1 MSTVIANLRMST
13 RLAVIIC
20 TWNRAETLRITL
32 DSLRQQRL
40 DEGNDVEFIVMDNN
54 SSDATRQVVDQAR
67 ELWTCGR
74 LHYLFEGRQGK
85 QFALN
90 SGIRQ
95 ARALGCDL
103 LAFTDDDILFK
114 PDWCQQTIGLFADPA
129 IMLIGGKTLLD
140 WPPSGPPPWFHRDMA
155 AILAGVDLGD
165 QRQAPP
171 DPEYAP
177 AGSNMAARASLFD
190 LVGGFSETHFR
201 HMDYEFGQRCM
212 RRGVGVAYEPDWVV
226 RAPVDQQLLSK
237 RYFRRWSLKA
247 GISPWQDMQPG
258 VRHVAWVPL
267 WLYRRTVEDVVAWIT
282 APLRNESQADR
293 FLRELR
299 IWRAWGTMLSRWIS
313 RLRPEA
319 YPEWVKARSQKRNNV
334 Y

>member
-1 MSTVIANLRMST
+1 MST

-32 DSLRQQRL
+32 DSLRGQEL
-40 DEGNDVEFIVMDNN
+40 ADGIEVDFIVMDNN
-54 SSDATRQVVDQAR
+54 SSDATRQVVDAAR
-67 ELWTCGR
+67 TGWPVGR

-90 SGIRQ
+90 TGIAQ
-95 ARALGCDL
+95 ARSLGCEL
-103 LAFTDDDILFK
+103 LAFTDDDILF
-114 PDWCQQTIGLFADPA
+114 PADWCRQTVALFADPTL
-129 IMLIGGKTLLD
+129 MLIGGKTLLD
-140 WPPSGPPPWFHRDMA
+140 WPPAGPPAWFHRDMA

-165 QRQAPP
+165 ERQCPP

-177 AGSNMAARASLFD
+177 AGSNMAARAALFD
-190 LVGGFSETHFR
+190 RVGGFSEKHFR

-212 RRGVGVAYEPDWVV
+212 RLGVRMAYEPGWVV

-247 GISPWQDMQPG
+247 GISPWQDMQAG
-258 VRHVAWVPL
+258 VRHLAWVPL
-267 WLYRRTVEDVVAWIT
+267 WLYRRTAGDLLAWLI
-282 APLRNESQADR
+282 APVRGEPEADR

-299 IWRAWGTMLSRWIS
+299 IWRAWGTLQSRWIS
-313 RLRPEA
+313 RLRPAA